1 MQGLTRISRRL
12 FRLAACGVMC
22 CLIAGSAA
30 AFPLSGWEE
39 GANAHRRL
47 VAAAVESEEP
57 VVVYFQTDWCPW
69 CRRLN
74 EGYLGK
80 REVRQSLERVRKIAV
95 NPEKG
100 AEEAALFQRYGGKGF
115 PSFYVYVPAFEGQP
129 RRLSPFRR
137 DGASTPA
144 QFAREIAQAIAREYD
159 AHGYDLSEKGQ
170 DERAITYYRQ
180 ALEYDPDNTYAC
192 HSLAVSYQ
200 RLAAQTHDAK
210 LLETAK
216 EFYRRALEIDPDHEA
231 SKRALAG
238 LADM

>member
-1 MQGLTRISRRL
+1 MQALNRAPRRL
-12 FRLAACGVMC
+12 LYLAACGVMC
-22 CLIAGSAA
+22 CLITGSAA

-47 VAAAVESEEP
+47 VAAAMETEEP

-74 EGYLGK
+74 EEFLGE
-80 REVRQSLERVRKIAV
+80 REVRQTLQRVRKVAL

-100 AEEAALFQRYGGKGF
+100 AEVAALFQRYGGTGF

-129 RRLSPFRR
+129 RRLSPFRT
-137 DGASTPA
+137 DGAATPA
-144 QFAREIAQAIAREYD
+144 QFARKIAEAIAHEYD

-170 DERAITYYRQ
+170 DERAIRYYQ
-180 ALEYDPDNTYAC
+180 MALEYDPDNTYAC

-200 RLAAQTHDAK
+200 RLADQTHDAK

-216 EFYRRALEIDPDHEA
+216 EYYRRALEIDPDHEA

-238 LADM
+238 LADD

>member
-1 MQGLTRISRRL
+1 MQGLTRKLRRL
-12 FRLAACGVMC
+12 FRLAACGIMC

-74 EGYLGK
+74 DGYLGK
-80 REVRQSLERVRKIAV
+80 REVTQSLERVRKIAV

-100 AEEAALFQRYGGKGF
+100 AEEGALFHRYGGTGF
-115 PSFYVYVPAFEGQP
+115 PSFYVYVPAFEDQP

-170 DERAITYYRQ
+170 DDRAITYYRQ

-200 RLAAQTHDAK
+200 RLAAQTHDGK

-216 EFYRRALEIDPDHEA
+216 EFYRRALEIDPNHEA

-238 LADM
+238 LGDM